1 MSKLIDIASAEL
13 GTKEI
18 QGTKHN
24 HRILEYAHEAGFD
37 WVNDD
42 ETPWCSIFLNW
53 VTHKAG
59 YERSKDA
66 RSKSWRN
73 VGKAVKNPQPGDVI
87 LFGTKGSLDKI
98 YHVGIFTGFSED
110 GRKVFCLGGNQT
122 NAVSISKMWRFEVAG
137 YRRLESTGSV
147 IDMTGEEDTEVSQ
160 EVKKTTDKKQP
171 KKTTQSVPKPDLYLH
186 ATRLRKGH
194 EGKEV
199 SRLQEVLNAAGF
211 DCGEVDGVFG
221 EKTKKAVVMAQLKA
235 GLRMTGKTNRKTRK
249 YLAKI
254 LNIDIKPE
262 LFKSLLGKKI
272 LSRN

>member
-13 GTKEI
+13 GTTEI
-18 QGTKHN
+18 EGARHN
-24 HRILEYAHEAGFD
+24 HRILKYAHEAGFD

-66 RSKSWRN
+66 RSKSWRD
-73 VGKAVKNPQPGDVI
+73 VGRVVKNPQPGDVI

-137 YRRLESTGSV
+137 YRRLETTSSV
-147 IDMTGEEDTEVSQ
+147 IDLTGEEDTQ
-160 EVKKTTDKKQP
+160 EVKKITEKKQLQHI
-171 KKTTQSVPKPDLYLH
+171 TQPVPKSSLYLH
-186 ATRLRKGH
+186 AIRLRKGH
-194 EGKEV
+194 EGEEV

-249 YLAKI
+249 YLAKT
-254 LNIDIKPE
+254 LDIDIRPE

-272 LSRN
+272 LGRI